1 MLISGTSRLVNV
13 NEDKH
18 KNEVPVRGALRLDWR
33 EKEGERERERKR
45 RKSFIPVGLA
55 RGPLLL
61 ASGWLPIGIRQPL
74 KAAAG

>member
-1 MLISGTSRLVNV
+1 MKTNTRTRCRFVGLSGST
-13 NEDKH
+13 
-18 KNEVPVRGALRLDWR
+18 G
-33 EKEGERERERKR
+33 EKKKERERERKR